1 MTLDEKIVVST
12 YTGYLMCDF
21 NEVHRYIENLL
32 GRPVF
37 THELAIGMIR
47 DEIREKSKADFLKIC
62 ADKEVCLGL
71 KKG

>member
-1 MTLDEKIVVST
+1 MTLDEKIVVSA

-21 NEVHRYIENLL
+21 NEVHRYIEKLL

-37 THELAIGMIR
+37 THDLALDVIE
-47 DEIREKSKADFLKIC
+47 DEVREKSKDDFLKIC
-62 ADKEVCLGL
+62 ADKEVRLGL

>member
-1 MTLDEKIVVST
+1 MTGSRRLSEQERDLRNDT
-12 YTGYLMCDF
+12 
-21 NEVHRYIENLL
+21 ENLL

-37 THELAIGMIR
+37 THELALGMIQ